1 MRWGIP
7 LERIGAM
14 ASHFPL
20 PFSRAGRSSSA
31 LDVYVGLVILAGML
45 VCGSMLGDA
54 VAVARDA
61 DRTFWVLAACVLPAE
76 IMRITIW
83 QRGAAHQITMSRP
96 FALALLTGWGI
107 PATVIIFVIAS
118 VVSDLNHRRTDR
130 KPLIRIPFNAAQ
142 YALSIAAAGAVY
154 QALGGRASLALAQV
168 PAFIAAAV
176 VLILVNRLLV
186 RIAVALHEQRRMTIG
201 YLMAEAQVEL
211 VEGAVQFSIVLVALL
226 VAEHR
231 LVLPAVLAL
240 PAVPIFVAGRAAE
253 RAEELSRDYAEQL
266 LRYRHLFVVAERFRR
281 QADSGGA
288 INSVQLAA
296 VALDLRASTSMLK
309 GLLGTITNEAER
321 QHIAWLRDLAG
332 NGVEHT
338 DQLAGKLEQLQ
349 QAGAPPRS
357 TSAHEHIDA
366 TELLRVAEQLARTIC
381 QGRPVVVEAPAE
393 RLPVFVNQDEVL
405 DILGNLVLNAHRF
418 APPQTP
424 IRLVVGVEARHVVLA
439 VEDDGV
445 DVTPEQR
452 ERIFDEEIQR
462 DGGPLTGGGL
472 AHGVAMARQ
481 LAHANG
487 GELRPVDPDRADGR
501 ARFELLLPLE
511 PASAFD
517 EAPEH
522 EDPEDEPR
530 HPKAWRPFGAERT
543 HAPAEARD
551 PALQDF
557 TSKS

>member
-1 MRWGIP
+1 
-7 LERIGAM
+7 M

-20 PFSRAGRSSSA
+20 PFTRARRSSSA
-31 LDVYVGLVILAGML
+31 LDLYVGLVIVAGVA
-45 VCGSMLGDA
+45 VCGALLGDA
-54 VAVARDA
+54 LSVARHA

-118 VVSDLNHRRTDR
+118 VVSDLNQRRTNK
-130 KPLIRIPFNAAQ
+130 KPFIRIPFNAAQ
-142 YALSIAAAGAVY
+142 YALSIGAAGVVY
-154 QALGGRASLALAQV
+154 QALGGRPSLALAQV
-168 PAFIAAAV
+168 PAFIAAAA
-176 VLILVNRLLV
+176 VLIVVNRLLV
-186 RIAVALHEQRRMTIG
+186 RVAVALHEKRRMTVG

-253 RAEELSRDYAEQL
+253 RAERESRKYAEEA

-281 QADSGGA
+281 QADAGGA

-296 VALDLRASTSMLK
+296 VALELRASTSMLR
-309 GLLGTITNEAER
+309 GLLGTITSEAER
-321 QHIAWLRDLAG
+321 QHISWLQDLAG

-338 DQLAGKLEQLQ
+338 DQLEGMLDQLQ
-349 QAGAPPRS
+349 QTGAPPRQ
-357 TSAHEHIDA
+357 TSAHEHLDA
-366 TELLRVAEQLARTIC
+366 SELLRVAEQLARTIC
-381 QGRPVVVEAPAE
+381 QGRPVVAEAPAE
-393 RLPVFVNQDEVL
+393 RLPVYVNQDEVL
-405 DILGNLVLNAHRF
+405 DILGNLILNANRF

-424 IRLVVGVEARHVVLA
+424 IHLTVGVESGHVVLG

-445 DVTPEQR
+445 EVTPEQR
-452 ERIFDEEIQR
+452 ERIFDEEVQR
-462 DGGPLTGGGL
+462 DGGQLTGGGL

-487 GELRPVDPDRADGR
+487 GVLRAVDPAQADGR
-501 ARFELLLPLE
+501 ARFELSLPLE
-511 PASAFD
+511 SNSAPHEMAEHD
-517 EAPEH
+517 YLANEA
-522 EDPEDEPR
+522 R
-530 HPKAWRPFGAERT
+530 HPEAWRLFGPVRHPT
-543 HAPAEARD
+543 DDPHD
-551 PALQDF
+551 PALKDF
-557 TSKS
+557 TPQP

>member
-1 MRWGIP
+1 
-7 LERIGAM
+7 M
-14 ASHFPL
+14 ASHFQV
-20 PFSRAGRSSSA
+20 PFSRARRSPST
-31 LDVYVGLVILAGML
+31 LDIYVGIVVLAGLL
-45 VCGSMLGDA
+45 VCGALLADA
-54 VAVARDA
+54 VAVARHGEL
-61 DRTFWVLAACVLPAE
+61 TFWVLAACVLPAE

-96 FALALLTGWGI
+96 FALVLLTGWGV
-107 PATVIIFVIAS
+107 PVTVVVFVIAS
-118 VVSDLNHRRTDR
+118 VVADLIHRR
-130 KPLIRIPFNAAQ
+130 PPVRIPFNAAQ

-154 QALGGRASLALAQV
+154 QALGGRPSLALAQV

-186 RIAVALHEQRRMTIG
+186 RMAVALHEQRTITIG
-201 YLMAEAQVEL
+201 YLMSEAQVEL

-231 LVLPAVLAL
+231 LVLPVVLAL

-253 RAEELSRDYAEQL
+253 RAEALSRDYAEQA

-321 QHIAWLRDLAG
+321 QQLGWLQDLAG

-349 QAGAPPRS
+349 QAGPPPRA
-357 TSAHEHIDA
+357 TAEHEHIDA
-366 TELLRVAEQLARTIC
+366 TDLVRVAEQLARTIC
-381 QGRPVVVEAPAE
+381 QGRPVVVDAPAE
-393 RLPVFVNQDEVL
+393 RLPVCVNQDEVL
-405 DILGNLVLNAHRF
+405 DVLGNLVLNAHRF
-418 APPQTP
+418 APPLTP
-424 IRLVVGVEARHVVLA
+424 IHLVVGVEGGHVVLA

-445 DVTPEQR
+445 EVTPEQR
-452 ERIFDEEIQR
+452 ERIFDEEVQR
-462 DGGPLTGGGL
+462 DGGRLRGGGL

-487 GELRPVDPDRADGR
+487 GELRAVDPERADGK
-501 ARFELLLPLE
+501 ARFELSLPLE
-511 PASAFD
+511 PASALD
-517 EAPEH
+517 KAPESQ
-522 EDPEDEPR
+522 DPGGAPR
-530 HPKAWRPFGAERT
+530 HPEVWRLFGPERSN
-543 HAPAEARD
+543 APAEPHDAA
-551 PALQDF
+551 PLEDF